1 MLTTL
6 LVVTML
12 GMQAPP
18 LQVAQPPQRPPVPA
32 QTPEVI
38 PLKGP
43 LKLYLDCQYECD
55 TEFIR
60 KELTFVD
67 HVRDSQSADI
77 HALVTTE
84 STGGGGWQWKILFI
98 GQGRFA
104 GHDETITFSTAQTDS
119 PDDRRRVLLR
129 WLKLGLA
136 THAAIASGQADID
149 VTHAAAKADAVTTPA
164 HDPWDAWV
172 ISLSTNGNLSGEAR
186 SNSTSVRFNTTASR
200 VTEAWKFSL
209 NGNYNRNYSSFDV
222 SLTETVTSLTT
233 SWNSSALAVKSLGPK
248 FSAAARLGVS
258 GSTFSNYDHNARI
271 MAGVEY
277 DIFPYAE
284 STRRSLTF
292 SYLAGVA
299 HYDYQEITIFDKL
312 AETNLEHSLVSSLG
326 LRQPWG
332 SVGFQA
338 SFGQH
343 LDDWSK
349 NRFNIYGDADVRLFK
364 GFSFNVY
371 GDYSRIRDQINLRK
385 GTASEEEVLLRQ
397 RQLATGFQYY
407 VGFGVTYRFGS
418 IYNNVVNPR
427 FRTF

>member
-1 MLTTL
+1 
-6 LVVTML
+6 ML
-12 GMQAPP
+12 GFLLGLILLPPQALPP
-18 LQVAQPPQRPPVPA
+18 NQPPQPPQRPGPPVSA
-32 QTPEVI
+32 GGMIQ
-38 PLKGP
+38 LKGP
-43 LKLYLDCQYECD
+43 LRVFLDCQYECD

-60 KELTFVD
+60 RELTFVD

-77 HALVTTE
+77 HALITTE
-84 STGGGGWQWKILFI
+84 GTGGGGWNWRIEFI

-104 GHDETITFSTAQTDS
+104 GHDETITFATPQTDS
-119 PDDRRRVLLR
+119 DDVRRRKLLR

-136 THAAIASGQADID
+136 THAAVATGEADLE
-149 VTHAAAKADAVTTPA
+149 VTQPAATAAPSAPT
-164 HDPWDAWV
+164 HDRWNAWV
-172 ISLSTNGNLSGEAR
+172 FTISTNGNLNGEAS
-186 SNSTSVRFNTTASR
+186 SNSRSVLFNASASR
-200 VTEAWKFSL
+200 VTADWKVSV
-209 NGNYNRNYSSFDV
+209 NGNVNRNSNTFEV
-222 SLTETVTSLTT
+222 SETETVRSRTN
-233 SWNSSALAVKSLGPK
+233 SWNTSALAVKSLGPK
-248 FSAAARLGVS
+248 FSAATRLTVS
-258 GSTFSNYDHNARI
+258 GSTFSNYDYNARL

-299 HYDYQEITIFDKL
+299 AYDFREITIFDRLTQTQPEHTFL
-312 AETNLEHSLVSSLG
+312 ASLG

-332 SVGFQA
+332 SIGLQS
-338 SFGQH
+338 SFAQH
-343 LDDWSK
+343 LQELSR
-349 NRFNIYGDADVRLFK
+349 NRFNVYGDADVRLFK

-385 GTASEEEVLLRQ
+385 GSATQEEVLLRQ
-397 RQLATGFQYY
+397 RQLASGFQYY